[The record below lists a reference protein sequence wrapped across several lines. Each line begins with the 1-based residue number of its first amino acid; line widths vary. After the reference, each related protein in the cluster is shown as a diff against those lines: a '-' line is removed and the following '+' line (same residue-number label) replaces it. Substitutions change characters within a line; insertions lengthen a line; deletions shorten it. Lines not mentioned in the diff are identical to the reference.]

1 MSNTPPLICGT
12 LLAAMVSA
20 GFSHYWSVKEF
31 VEHYTS
37 APAARMVPANREA
50 PARSNTTAADTP
62 LAENTAPKENSPREE
77 FFQELLAEVRAL
89 RNENKTLKNLED
101 QMAETNRDI
110 MKMGFRLD
118 GYSESFR
125 PLPIPERRDDTT
137 SFEDAYDLPGVLPPR
152 ATPVTPL
159 ED

>member
-1 MSNTPPLICGT
+1 MSNIPPLICGT
-12 LLAAMVSA
+12 LLAVMVSA
-20 GFSHYWSVKEF
+20 GFSHYWSVNEF
-31 VEHYTS
+31 VAHYPS
-37 APAARMVPANREA
+37 APAARVIPPPSKDPALNSEA
-50 PARSNTTAADTP
+50 PPVTVAAVPT
-62 LAENTAPKENSPREE
+62 PKETGVGEE

-89 RNENKTLKNLED
+89 RSENKNLKNLED

-125 PLPIPERRDDTT
+125 PLPIPERRDDMT
-137 SFEDAYDLPGVLPPR
+137 SFEDTYDLPGVLPPR

-159 ED
+159 EE

>member
-1 MSNTPPLICGT
+1 MLV
-12 LLAAMVSA
+12 AMVSA
-20 GFSHYWSVKEF
+20 GLGHYLSVKEF
-31 VEHYTS
+31 VAHYPS
-37 APAARMVPANREA
+37 APAARILPAPSDN
-50 PARSNTTAADTP
+50 PTQDTKIQTSP
-62 LAENTAPKENSPREE
+62 LAEHSNPKESGAREE

-89 RNENKTLKNLED
+89 RSENKSLKNLED

-125 PLPIPERRDDTT
+125 PLPVQDRRDDTS
-137 SFEDAYDLPGVLPPR
+137 SFDDLPGVLPPR

-159 ED
+159 EE

>member
-1 MSNTPPLICGT
+1 MLV
-12 LLAAMVSA
+12 AMVSA
-20 GFSHYWSVKEF
+20 GMGHYWSVKEF
-31 VEHYTS
+31 VSHYPST
-37 APAARMVPANREA
+37 PAARLLSAPSEPPAQDIKNQ
-50 PARSNTTAADTP
+50 TTP
-62 LAENTAPKENSPREE
+62 LAKNSDLKENGAREE

-89 RNENKTLKNLED
+89 RSENRNLKNLED
-101 QMAETNRDI
+101 QVAETNRDI

-137 SFEDAYDLPGVLPPR
+137 SFDDNYDLPGVLPPR